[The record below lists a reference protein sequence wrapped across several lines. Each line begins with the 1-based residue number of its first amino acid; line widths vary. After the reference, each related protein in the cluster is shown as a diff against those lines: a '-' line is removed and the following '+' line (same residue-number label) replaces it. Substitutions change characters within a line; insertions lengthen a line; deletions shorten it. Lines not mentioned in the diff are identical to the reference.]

1 MALSKAGSP
10 AMPKPAKGKPAA
22 KVGGNVRKATRPT
35 EKAVAADPAQRA
47 VVALCTKQDNELDA
61 SEERLVASVR
71 AFAAAVMAHPALLD
85 VGPAVGAAIA
95 GGPALPMLIQ
105 RFVAPMLATMPDP
118 TNGEPVQVDLRWYLV
133 DRLYAAQAP
142 QPDSFWV
149 LDVVQATGRSKATP
163 VAPVP
168 TIDPRQAALF

>member
-1 MALSKAGSP
+1 MSTP
-10 AMPKPAKGKPAA
+10 AKRKPATDGGGKGSKP
-22 KVGGNVRKATRPT
+22 TSPT
-35 EKAVAADPAQRA
+35 AKAVAADPAQRA
-47 VVALCTKQDNELDA
+47 VVALCTKQDHELDA
-61 SEERLVASVR
+61 NEERLVASVR

-85 VGPAVGAAIA
+85 AGPGVGAAIA

-105 RFVAPMLATMPDP
+105 RFVAPMLASMPDP

-149 LDVVQATGRSKATP
+149 LDLVQPTGRSKAAP

-168 TIDPRQAALF
+168 AIDPRQAALF